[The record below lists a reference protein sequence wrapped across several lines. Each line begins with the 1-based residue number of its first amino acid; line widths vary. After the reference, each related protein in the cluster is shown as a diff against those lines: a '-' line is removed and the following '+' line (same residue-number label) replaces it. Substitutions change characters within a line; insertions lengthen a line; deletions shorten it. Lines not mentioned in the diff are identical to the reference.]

1 MTRVSRGRS
10 DGVRRARRARRIGAR
25 GKGAEGDALG
35 LMSSIVIGVAST
47 APGYSLAASLGL
59 VVAAVGLAAPA
70 IMWLAF
76 VPMLLVATSYYY
88 LNRVDPDC
96 GTTFS
101 WATKAF
107 GPWVGW
113 IGGWAIIVADIIVM
127 ANLADI
133 AGRYTFLLF
142 GLDDAA
148 DNKYWV
154 MLIGVLWI
162 AVMTYICYVGIEVSA
177 KKPVVPARC
186 RARDA
191 RSSSRSSRSARSTAA
206 MRRRRR

>member
-1 MTRVSRGRS
+1 MAAVEPTVPAVPAGSAPGE
-10 DGVRRARRARRIGAR
+10 
-25 GKGAEGDALG
+25 KGLRGDALG

-59 VVAAVGLAAPA
+59 VVAAVGFASPA

-113 IGGWAIIVADIIVM
+113 IGGWAIISARPADAILAVEEEVGAGLIVVGT
-127 ANLADI
+127 
-133 AGRYTFLLF
+133 AGENPISGALL
-142 GLDDAA
+142 GSIVRKL
-148 DNKYWV
+148 V
-154 MLIGVLWI
+154 QRS
-162 AVMTYICYVGIEVSA
+162 AV
-177 KKPVVPARC
+177 PLLVVP
-186 RARDA
+186 
-191 RSSSRSSRSARSTAA
+191 TQEG
-206 MRRRRR
+206 

>member
-1 MTRVSRGRS
+1 
-10 DGVRRARRARRIGAR
+10 
-25 GKGAEGDALG
+25 
-35 LMSSIVIGVAST
+35 
-47 APGYSLAASLGL
+47 
-59 VVAAVGLAAPA
+59 
-70 IMWLAF
+70 MWLAF

-142 GLDDAA
+142 GLDEQA

-162 AVMTYICYVGIEVSA
+162 AVMTYICYVGIEASA
-177 KKPVVPARC
+177 KSQWFLLGAELVTLLDLRG
-186 RARDA
+186 R
-191 RSSSRSSRSARSTAA
+191 RSLQGL
-206 MRRRRR
+206 RRRRSGRRR

>member
-1 MTRVSRGRS
+1 MAAVEPTVPAVPAGSAPGE
-10 DGVRRARRARRIGAR
+10 
-25 GKGAEGDALG
+25 KGLRGDALG

-59 VVAAVGLAAPA
+59 VVAAVGFASPA

-101 WATKAF
+101 WVTKAF

-113 IGGWAIIVADIIVM
+113 IGGWAIISARPGDAILAVAEEAGAGLIVVGT
-127 ANLADI
+127 
-133 AGRYTFLLF
+133 AGENPISGALL
-142 GLDDAA
+142 GSIVRKL
-148 DNKYWV
+148 V
-154 MLIGVLWI
+154 QRS
-162 AVMTYICYVGIEVSA
+162 AV
-177 KKPVVPARC
+177 PLLVVP
-186 RARDA
+186 
-191 RSSSRSSRSARSTAA
+191 TQEG
-206 MRRRRR
+206 

>member
-1 MTRVSRGRS
+1 MAAVEPTLPAGSAPGE
-10 DGVRRARRARRIGAR
+10 
-25 GKGAEGDALG
+25 KGLKGDALG
-35 LMSSIVIGVAST
+35 LVSSIVIGVAST

-70 IMWLAF
+70 IMWVAF
-76 VPMLLVATSYYY
+76 IPMLLVATSYYY

-101 WATKAF
+101 WGTKAF

-113 IGGWAIIVADIIVM
+113 IGGWGIIVADIIVM

-142 GLDDAA
+142 GADGAA
-148 DNKYWV
+148 NSKFAV
-154 MLIGVLWI
+154 LAVGLI
-162 AVMTYICYVGIEVSA
+162 
-177 KKPVVPARC
+177 
-186 RARDA
+186 
-191 RSSSRSSRSARSTAA
+191 
-206 MRRRRR
+206 